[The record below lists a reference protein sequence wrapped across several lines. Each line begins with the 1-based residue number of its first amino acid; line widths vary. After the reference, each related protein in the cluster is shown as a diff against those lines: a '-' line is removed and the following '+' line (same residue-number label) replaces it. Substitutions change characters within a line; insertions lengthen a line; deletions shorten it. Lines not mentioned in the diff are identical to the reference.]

1 MHQSQELP
9 ILLRR
14 SVLKTVLMLAGS
26 LAFVAIGTQMT
37 RDDPL
42 MAYAGI
48 VFFGLCAL
56 VAAVNL
62 HPNSSYLELSSE
74 GFTFA
79 SLFRRS
85 FVPWSHVREFI
96 PYKMHHNAMVGWNYS
111 SSFAGSATGRK
122 VSTALAGVE
131 AALPDTYGMK
141 ATDLASLLNQLLAQH
156 RR

>member
-1 MHQSQELP
+1 MQQARHLP

-14 SVLKTVLMLAGS
+14 SIRKMLVLLAGS
-26 LAFVAIGTQMT
+26 LTFVAIGIPMA

-56 VAAVNL
+56 VAAVSL
-62 HPNSSYLELSSE
+62 HPRSTYLELTKE

-85 FVPWSHVREFI
+85 FVPWGHVREFV
-96 PYKMHHNAMVGWNYS
+96 PFKMHHNSMVGWNYTS
-111 SSFAGSATGRK
+111 AFAGSTTGRK
-122 VSTALAGVE
+122 VSVALAGVE
-131 AALPDTYGMK
+131 AAFPDTYGMK
-141 ATDLASLLNQLLAQH
+141 AAELASLLNQLLAQH
-156 RR
+156 QQ